1 MKQQAAHEQVLI
13 CQPSPARVPPGGAGR
28 GGTRGRADALT
39 RLIDVTVAA
48 SSLIVLAPFMLVI
61 AGVVRAT
68 SPGPALFRQTRVGH
82 RKQPF
87 VILKFRTMQVDCD
100 ETVHRSYVCR
110 ELSGEDPREPDGS
123 GLFKL
128 ERDHRV
134 TPVGRIL
141 RSSSLDELPQLIN
154 VLRGEMSLVGPRPA
168 LDWELELYQPH
179 HHERFQVKPGITGLW
194 QVSGRSRLPMTEALD
209 LDVEYVRRRSL
220 GLDLWIL
227 VRTVP
232 AVLGLETA

>member
-1 MKQQAAHEQVLI
+1 MRQKAAPEQALI
-13 CQPSPARVPPGGAGR
+13 HRPSPARVPPGGAAR

-39 RLIDVTVAA
+39 RLIDVTVAG

-68 SPGPALFRQTRVGH
+68 SPGPALFRQTRIGY

-87 VILKFRTMQVDCD
+87 IVLKFRTMQVDCD
-100 ETVHRSYVCR
+100 QTVHRDYVRR
-110 ELSGEDPREPDGS
+110 ELSGEDPREPDGR

-134 TPVGRIL
+134 TRVGRVL

-179 HHERFQVKPGITGLW
+179 HHDRFEVKPGITGLW
-194 QVSGRSRLPMTEALD
+194 QISGRSRLPMTKALD

>member
-1 MKQQAAHEQVLI
+1 
-13 CQPSPARVPPGGAGR
+13 
-28 GGTRGRADALT
+28 
-39 RLIDVTVAA
+39 
-48 SSLIVLAPFMLVI
+48 
-61 AGVVRAT
+61 
-68 SPGPALFRQTRVGH
+68 
-82 RKQPF
+82 
-87 VILKFRTMQVDCD
+87 MQLDCD
-100 ETVHRSYVCR
+100 QTVHRNYVRR

-128 ERDHRV
+128 DRDHRV

-179 HHERFQVKPGITGLW
+179 HHERFEVKPGITGLW
-194 QVSGRSRLPMTEALD
+194 QVCGRSRLPMTKALD